1 MAGGN
6 PQRGLHQ
13 DFVTAQSKHTN
24 PSADMNKQEGTEQ
37 QAGGAQQSSV
47 GAMLRQLRKEKG
59 VSLRD
64 VAEATNISTSNLVA
78 IEHEQYADLPSN
90 TFTRGQ
96 VAIYGNFLGID
107 GAEAARKF
115 IAERERQ
122 ECGSQKRQGREGCGM
137 SAKKLAEPAHLS
149 AATLAVGVLLLIV
162 LFIAGFS
169 FYTGWN
175 PVSFLL
181 PHEQRPAVPTEA
193 APEIPQHVPA
203 DN

>member
-13 DFVTAQSKHTN
+13 DFVTAQSKHNN

-37 QAGGAQQSSV
+37 QAVGEQQSSV
-47 GAMLRQLRKEKG
+47 GATLRQLRKEKG

-78 IEHEQYADLPSN
+78 IEHEQYAELPSN

-96 VAIYGNFLGID
+96 VAIYGNFLSID

-122 ECGSQKRQGREGCGM
+122 EGGSQKKPGGGM
-137 SAKKLAEPAHLS
+137 SAKKLSEPAHLS
-149 AATLAVGVLLLIV
+149 AATLAAGVLLLII

-181 PHEQRPAVPTEA
+181 PHEQQPAVSIEA
-193 APEIPQHVPA
+193 APELQQYIPA

>member
-1 MAGGN
+1 M
-6 PQRGLHQ
+6 
-13 DFVTAQSKHTN
+13 QSKHNN

-37 QAGGAQQSSV
+37 QAASEQQSSV
-47 GAMLRQLRKEKG
+47 GATLRQLRKEKG

-78 IEHEQYADLPSN
+78 IEHEQYAELPSN

-96 VAIYGNFLGID
+96 VAIYANFLGID
-107 GAEAARKF
+107 GAEAGKKF
-115 IAERERQ
+115 IVERERQ
-122 ECGSQKRQGREGCGM
+122 ERSGQKKSGREAGGM
-137 SAKKLAEPAHLS
+137 SVKQLAEPAHLS
-149 AATLAVGVLLLIV
+149 AATLAAGVLLLII

-181 PHEQRPAVPTEA
+181 PHEQQPAVSIEA
-193 APEIPQHVPA
+193 APELQQYIPA

>member
-13 DFVTAQSKHTN
+13 DFVTAQSKDNN

-37 QAGGAQQSSV
+37 QVVGEQQSSV
-47 GAMLRQLRKEKG
+47 GATLRQLRKEKG

-64 VAEATNISTSNLVA
+64 VSEATNISTSNLVA
-78 IEHEQYADLPSN
+78 IEHEQYAELPSN

-107 GAEAARKF
+107 GAEEGRKF
-115 IAERERQ
+115 IADRERQ
-122 ECGSQKRQGREGCGM
+122 ERGSQKKPGGGM
-137 SAKKLAEPAHLS
+137 SAKKLSEPAHLS
-149 AATLAVGVLLLIV
+149 AATLAVGVLLLII

-181 PHEQRPAVPTEA
+181 PHEQPAVSIEA
-193 APEIPQHVPA
+193 TPELQQQYIPA
-203 DN
+203 GN